1 VDERRRP
8 LPHNDID
15 DRIGSNAAPVA
26 VDARRAAEG
35 DVSSGEIEPLPA
47 EAPPEDSQIVF
58 YGDEQRVREGF
69 AIALRAMGLDAD
81 FLPVRIPLYQP
92 KQGG

>member
-1 VDERRRP
+1 VDEQRRP

-15 DRIGSNAAPVA
+15 DRIGLNAAPVA

-35 DVSSGEIEPLPA
+35 DVPSGEIEPVPA
-47 EAPPEDSQIVF
+47 EAPPENSQMVF
-58 YGDEQRVREGF
+58 YGDAQQVREGF
-69 AIALRAMGLDAD
+69 VIALRAMGLDAD
-81 FLPVRIPLYQP
+81 YLHVSIPLYQP